1 MLMDLNF
8 PRTAYS
14 TGNYINSL
22 LKDTFARRRCEDLL
36 VPFMCT
42 STDIVQFDDKI
53 HREGALWRIVR
64 ASMSLVGFVP
74 PLPFQQKRPEGG
86 VSSSL
91 LVDGGYVNQYP
102 IEALKEQGAG
112 VVICVVACPDHG

>member
-42 STDIVQFDDKI
+42 STDIVQFDDKM
-53 HREGALWRIVR
+53 HQEGPLWRIVR
-64 ASMSLVGFVP
+64 ASMSLIGFVP
-74 PLPFQQKRPEGG
+74 PLPFRERRPEDGTIT
-86 VSSSL
+86 SSL

-102 IEALKEQGAG
+102 IEVLK
-112 VVICVVACPDHG
+112 DH